1 MCVVRGG
8 NHNPDERPT
17 QWPLSIF
24 IDESRFFMTARPFD
38 CDGSIDDEADVG
50 YEEYL
55 TVEALLQLK
64 FGDRLGTRIYKLLM
78 RFGNRVAQQNGGA
91 PGLLLTE
98 DGGEFVSF
106 HE

>member
-1 MCVVRGG
+1 
-8 NHNPDERPT
+8 
-17 QWPLSIF
+17 
-24 IDESRFFMTARPFD
+24 MTARPFD
-38 CDGSIDDEADVG
+38 FDGSIDDDNVNDDEPDVG

-64 FGDRLGTRIYKLLM
+64 FGERRGTRTYKLLM
-78 RFGNRVAQQNGGA
+78 RFGNRAAQQNGGT